1 MSDPTTRGSTTPTGL
16 PTDPTGPPTEPP
28 TDGPADGPVQPSE
41 AMRALDRLVG
51 TWRVTGG
58 APGTVRYAWM
68 EGGHFL
74 LQHLELEQDGEPIRG
89 LEVIGH
95 LRPYG
100 EGPSADVHSR
110 YYDSAGA
117 TLDYVYE
124 MDGDTLHIWM
134 GTKGSPARF
143 SGTFTDGD
151 TVMVGGWEYP
161 GGGGYPSTMTR
172 VTS

>member
-1 MSDPTTRGSTTPTGL
+1 MEDRATT
-16 PTDPTGPPTEPP
+16 EE
-28 TDGPADGPVQPSE
+28 PADGSTAE
-41 AMRALDRLVG
+41 AVWAPRAAVRALDRLVG

-58 APGTVRYAWM
+58 AAGTVTYEWM

-74 LQHLELEQDGEPIRG
+74 LQHLDLEQDGQPIRG

-100 EGPSADVHSR
+100 EGPSPDVHSR

-134 GTKGSPARF
+134 GAKGSPAAF
-143 SGTFTDGD
+143 SGRFTDDD
-151 TVMVGGWEYP
+151 TAMVGAWEYP
-161 GGGGYPSTMTR
+161 AGGGYDSTMTR
-172 VTS
+172 ITP